1 MKHYQEPADEV
12 PDLFQDAD
20 TNEEMQDQHQKEMK
34 AFANEWMNN
43 GCQEP
48 DQDIT

>member
-1 MKHYQEPADEV
+1 MRNKDAIS
-12 PDLFQDAD
+12 LQDAAENHLEKMKP
-20 TNEEMQDQHQKEMK
+20 TSQDQHQKEMQ

-43 GCQEP
+43 GCQES